1 MFVLI
6 FFTVVLAFFLYRLFA
21 PGGSR
26 HAQPLPPGP
35 KPWPV
40 VGNLPHLGPVPH
52 HSLAALA
59 RQYGPLMHL
68 RLGFVDVVVAA
79 SASVASQFLKTHDAN
94 FSSRPPNSG
103 AKHLAYN
110 YQDLV
115 FAPYGPRWRML
126 RKISSVH
133 LFSGKALDDLKH
145 VRQEEVG
152 VLAHG
157 LASAGSKPVNL
168 GQLLNVCTVNALGR
182 VMVGRRLFGDGGGRE
197 DQKADEFKSM
207 VVEMMVLAG
216 VFNIGDFIPALEW
229 LDLQGVAGKMKKLH
243 KRFDAFLTAIVED
256 HKRSGEGKHVDMLT
270 TLLSLTDDADG
281 EGAKLTDTE
290 IKALL
295 LNMFTAG
302 TDTSSSTV
310 EWAIAELLRHPKILA
325 QLQQELDQ
333 VAGRDRLITES
344 DLPNLTYLQAV
355 IKETFRLHPSTP
367 LSLPRMASESCEI
380 NGFHIPKGATLLVNV
395 WAISRDPA
403 QWSEPLEFRPERFL
417 PGGEKP
423 NVDVKGNDF
432 EVIPFG
438 AGRRICAGMTL
449 GLRMVSLMTAT
460 LVHGFDWTLADGLTP
475 EKLNMDEAYGLT
487 LQRAAPLMV
496 HPPMA
501 TNLREHFN
509 KPVNSPIP
517 SHPATIGGQ
526 DQSLSVVISPE
537 CHGFW
542 YDAVLVVP
550 AVVFVVY
557 LAFQAKKNVI
567 KLSNGRSYI
576 MISYYALLWVAS
588 LLNLAW
594 CALQAWQC
602 SGGKEVAWNVLSLFT
617 GSAMLG
623 LEISLVGF
631 LLQEDYAS
639 GVEALAHTFL
649 VSGIVVGVDIL
660 LKVIY
665 VFGFGVPLFTV
676 GIGSTYGVKWGL
688 WLIHKLLLTAVYGF
702 ILFVHFSKWREK
714 LPPRPAFYNYIV
726 IMFVLSALAS
736 FGCGLAG
743 IGAGFG
749 IWLYNLTDICY
760 HTLYLPFLYVIFLA
774 DFFQEESFLLENA
787 YYSEMKDAGFFD
799 ADWD

>member
-1 MFVLI
+1 
-6 FFTVVLAFFLYRLFA
+6 
-21 PGGSR
+21 
-26 HAQPLPPGP
+26 
-35 KPWPV
+35 
-40 VGNLPHLGPVPH
+40 
-52 HSLAALA
+52 
-59 RQYGPLMHL
+59 
-68 RLGFVDVVVAA
+68 
-79 SASVASQFLKTHDAN
+79 
-94 FSSRPPNSG
+94 
-103 AKHLAYN
+103 
-110 YQDLV
+110 
-115 FAPYGPRWRML
+115 
-126 RKISSVH
+126 
-133 LFSGKALDDLKH
+133 
-145 VRQEEVG
+145 
-152 VLAHG
+152 
-157 LASAGSKPVNL
+157 
-168 GQLLNVCTVNALGR
+168 
-182 VMVGRRLFGDGGGRE
+182 
-197 DQKADEFKSM
+197 
-207 VVEMMVLAG
+207 
-216 VFNIGDFIPALEW
+216 
-229 LDLQGVAGKMKKLH
+229 
-243 KRFDAFLTAIVED
+243 
-256 HKRSGEGKHVDMLT
+256 
-270 TLLSLTDDADG
+270 
-281 EGAKLTDTE
+281 
-290 IKALL
+290 
-295 LNMFTAG
+295 
-302 TDTSSSTV
+302 
-310 EWAIAELLRHPKILA
+310 
-325 QLQQELDQ
+325 
-333 VAGRDRLITES
+333 
-344 DLPNLTYLQAV
+344 
-355 IKETFRLHPSTP
+355 
-367 LSLPRMASESCEI
+367 
-380 NGFHIPKGATLLVNV
+380 
-395 WAISRDPA
+395 
-403 QWSEPLEFRPERFL
+403 
-417 PGGEKP
+417 
-423 NVDVKGNDF
+423 
-432 EVIPFG
+432 
-438 AGRRICAGMTL
+438 
-449 GLRMVSLMTAT
+449 
-460 LVHGFDWTLADGLTP
+460 
-475 EKLNMDEAYGLT
+475 
-487 LQRAAPLMV
+487 
-496 HPPMA
+496 MA

-509 KPVNSPIP
+509 TSVNSPIP
-517 SHPATIGGQ
+517 SHPATIGRQ
-526 DQSLSVVISPE
+526 DQSFSVVISPE

-676 GIGSTYGVKWGL
+676 GVGSTYGVKWGL

-726 IMFVLSALAS
+726 IMFVLTALAS